1 MRLNRAE
8 EIDYYEELGVERNAA
23 PETIRDSFRAL
34 VRLLHPDQQTDEY
47 LKSTAEKQL
56 RKINRIY
63 AVLSDPDK
71 RRDYDELLALPFV
84 PPIAFTPVHNIT
96 AKALVTRMVWVGLA
110 MLGVAIVIW
119 VATDP
124 PASPMFGSAPADR
137 APVTQKQAPQKSSQR
152 QQQSQQL
159 SKTLPQPAARDVPEP
174 QSDEIARLEDELRA
188 TRSERD
194 EAKREIARL
203 KDSQVAAR
211 PFRPPPASAAPLRPV
226 SPLTAT
232 STSMA
237 DLAPPHI
244 VPTTPRPV
252 PAPALSPVNPPPR
265 AAKPPGA
272 DPHQFAGF
280 WFFAKPSQ
288 PPRNR
293 NLYPPEFIEALL
305 TEQNGVVHG
314 RYRSRYQIVDRAIS
328 PDVNFEFTGSPGGP
342 VLTCAWSGQG
352 GAKGQITLH
361 MTDENSIKVDWTAS
375 ELGSEQ
381 ALASGTATLTRRLD

>member
-34 VRLLHPDQQTDEY
+34 VRLLHPDQQTDEH
-47 LKSTAEKQL
+47 LKSIAEKQM
-56 RKINRIY
+56 RKLNRIY
-63 AVLSDPDK
+63 AVLSDPEK
-71 RRDYDELLALPFV
+71 RRDYDDLLAAPLV
-84 PPIAFTPVHNIT
+84 PPAAFNPVHSIT

-124 PASPMFGSAPADR
+124 PAGPMLGSPQPER
-137 APVTQKQAPQKSSQR
+137 ASVSQKAVPK
-152 QQQSQQL
+152 
-159 SKTLPQPAARDVPEP
+159 PQPAAQGTPG
-174 QSDEIARLEDELRA
+174 SDEVAQLKAELRA
-188 TRSERD
+188 ARSERD
-194 EAKREIARL
+194 EAKRELALL
-203 KDSQVAAR
+203 KIPEPAGR
-211 PFRPPPASAAPLRPV
+211 PFSPPPAAPHQAT
-226 SPLTAT
+226 PLTAT
-232 STSMA
+232 NMS

-244 VPTTPRPV
+244 VPTLPRPM
-252 PAPALSPVNPPPR
+252 PAPALGPVNPPPR
-265 AAKPPGA
+265 ANKPPGS

-280 WFFAKPSQ
+280 WFFAKPNQ
-288 PPRNR
+288 PPRNK

-305 TEQNGVVHG
+305 TEQNGVVRG

-342 VLTCAWSGQG
+342 VLTCSWTGQG
-352 GAKGQITLH
+352 GARGQITLH

>member
-1 MRLNRAE
+1 MRLHRAE

-34 VRLLHPDQQTDEY
+34 VRLLHPDQQTDEH
-47 LKSTAEKQL
+47 LKSIAEKQM
-56 RKINRIY
+56 RKLNRIY
-63 AVLSDPDK
+63 AVLSDPEK
-71 RRDYDELLALPFV
+71 RRDYDDLLAAPLA
-84 PPIAFTPVHNIT
+84 PPNSFNPVHSIT

-124 PASPMFGSAPADR
+124 PAGPMFGSPQPDR
-137 APVTQKQAPQKSSQR
+137 GSVSQKQAPKAQ
-152 QQQSQQL
+152 
-159 SKTLPQPAARDVPEP
+159 PQPAAQGSSGRSALGIQEED
-174 QSDEIARLEDELRA
+174 IAQLKAELRA
-188 TRSERD
+188 ARSERD
-194 EAKREIARL
+194 EAKRELAQLQTPGSKTPDPTGRAF
-203 KDSQVAAR
+203 S
-211 PFRPPPASAAPLRPV
+211 PPPPNSAPG
-226 SPLTAT
+226 PLTA
-232 STSMA
+232 TSMA

-244 VPTTPRPV
+244 VPTLPRPM
-252 PAPALSPVNPPPR
+252 PAAALGPVNPPPH
-265 AAKPPGA
+265 ANKPPGS

-280 WFFAKPSQ
+280 WFFAKPTQ
-288 PPRNR
+288 PSRNK

-328 PDVNFEFTGSPGGP
+328 PDVNFEFTGSPGGA
-342 VLTCAWSGQG
+342 VLSCAWSGQG
-352 GAKGQITLH
+352 GARGQITLH